1 MKINFGKPR
10 DRIQKDEKEEEKKER
25 GMGNRRGEEG
35 EGTKHPRTQRLKR
48 GIMGSYLGQ
57 SC

>member
-25 GMGNRRGEEG
+25 GMGKRRGGRKEG
-35 EGTKHPRTQRLKR
+35 ELSTPELR
-48 GIMGSYLGQ
+48 GLRGELWGVI
-57 SC
+57 

>member
-25 GMGNRRGEEG
+25 GMGRRRGGGREEG
-35 EGTKHPRTQRLKR
+35 ELSTPELR
-48 GIMGSYLGQ
+48 GLRGGLWGVI
-57 SC
+57 